1 MTLVSPPSGIA
12 MASAGP
18 ATNILPGQSNQ
29 FFLETL
35 MGRDRVTPAR
45 RPGQAGLWAGG
56 CALGHRATYR
66 ALCDT
71 FSVTV
76 VITVFFNTS
85 TV

>member
-1 MTLVSPPSGIA
+1 MALVSPPSGIA
-12 MASAGP
+12 MASTGP
-18 ATNILPGQSNQ
+18 ASNILPGQSNQ

-35 MGRDRVTPAR
+35 MGHE
-45 RPGQAGLWAGG
+45 AGLWASG

-76 VITVFFNTS
+76 AITVFFNTS
-85 TV
+85 KV